1 MEQNICHLSNII
13 TPALISNILE
23 AVLLISRILVCIT
36 SSFTFAFLPFATKK
50 KKKKLKI
57 PNKQSRQIVVKA

>member
-1 MEQNICHLSNII
+1 MEQNISPLSKII

-23 AVLLISRILVCIT
+23 AVLLTSRILVCIT
-36 SSFTFAFLPFATKK
+36 YSFTFAFLPFATKK